1 MYQLGVSRV
10 HDFCERFEAVLVAAS
25 LHDLEAF
32 FAQALEGVRIG
43 ARLEC
48 ATTDP
53 RKTQIGDAFRDLEE
67 LFFGLN
73 GARACIDG
81 DLVCFSAV
89 IGKIGEWLNHG
100 SEPLS

>member
-1 MYQLGVSRV
+1 MHQLGVSGV
-10 HDFCERFEAVLVAAS
+10 HDFRERFEAVLVATS

-32 FAQALEGVRIG
+32 FAQALERVRVG

-53 RKTQIGDAFRDLEE
+53 RKTQIGDAFRNLEE
-67 LFFGLN
+67 LLFGFN
-73 GARACIDG
+73 GARTCIDG
-81 DLVCFSAV
+81 DLVCFSTV
-89 IGKIGEWLNHG
+89 IGKISEWLNHG

>member
-10 HDFCERFEAVLVAAS
+10 HDFRERFEAVLVATS

-32 FAQALEGVRIG
+32 FTQALEGVRVG
-43 ARLEC
+43 TRLEC

-53 RKTQIGDAFRDLEE
+53 RKAQIGDAFRDLEE
-67 LFFGLN
+67 LLFGLH
-73 GARACIDG
+73 GARARVDG
-81 DLVCFSAV
+81 DLVCFSTV

-100 SEPLS
+100 

>member
-1 MYQLGVSRV
+1 MHQFSASGV
-10 HDFCERFEAVLVAAS
+10 HDFRERFEAVLVATS
-25 LHDLEAF
+25 LHDLETF
-32 FAQALEGVRIG
+32 FAQALEGVRVG

-67 LFFGLN
+67 LFFGLH
-73 GARACIDG
+73 GAGTCIDS
-81 DLVCFSAV
+81 DLVCFSTV

-100 SEPLS
+100 